1 MKMKMK
7 ILFAEIKDKLDPIF
21 CLFSH
26 LFQNLRK
33 QENEENLQHN
43 HKFLSALPPLRMQQ
57 L

>member
-33 QENEENLQHN
+33 QENEEKLQHN
-43 HKFLSALPPLRMQQ
+43 HKSLSALPTLSIQ

>member
-33 QENEENLQHN
+33 QENEKNLQQV
-43 HKFLSALPPLRMQQ
+43 LISVTYIQ